1 MPFAVTA
8 GTVGRIEHA
17 DVHVLHPEIAIDHG
31 FVLGTKIPKKA
42 QKHYDEEASF
52 HGNKGNDEVNCFC
65 PYAVVI

>member
-8 GTVGRIEHA
+8 GAISGVEQA
-17 DVHVLHPEIAIDHG
+17 DVHVFHAEVSINHG
-31 FVLGTKIPKKA
+31 FGLGPKIPKKA